1 MAGRSGCKLPV
12 LAVTGGIGSGKSS
25 ISRMLETMD
34 VPAYVS
40 DERTKRLY
48 DTDPLL
54 RDALVRLLGPSVLR
68 NDRIDRREMA
78 RIVFSDPDRLAAVE
92 DAVYPRVLE
101 DFRDWTDRQAAPFV
115 VFESALLL
123 EKPLF
128 RSLGDRVLTVSAD
141 RELRVERVIRRDG
154 LDRGQVLA
162 RMACQWEDGAR
173 ESLADYVIR
182 TDGNRAV
189 LPQVL
194 AVYRAMLEV
203 ERNLK
208 PAIR

>member
-1 MAGRSGCKLPV
+1 MAGRSGRRIPV

-25 ISRMLETMD
+25 ISRMLETLGA
-34 VPAYVS
+34 PAYVS

-48 DTDPLL
+48 DTDRFLQE
-54 RDALVRLLGPSVLR
+54 ALVRLLGPSVFR
-68 NDRIDRREMA
+68 DSRIDRREMA
-78 RIVFSDPDRLAAVE
+78 RIVFSEPDSLAAVE
-92 DAVYPRVLE
+92 KTVYPRVLD
-101 DFRDWTDRQAAPFV
+101 DFRDWTERQSAPFV

-154 LDRGQVLA
+154 LDRAQVLA

-173 ESLADYVIR
+173 EALADYVVR

-194 AVYRAMLEV
+194 AVYREMLETWN
-203 ERNLK
+203 R
-208 PAIR
+208 I